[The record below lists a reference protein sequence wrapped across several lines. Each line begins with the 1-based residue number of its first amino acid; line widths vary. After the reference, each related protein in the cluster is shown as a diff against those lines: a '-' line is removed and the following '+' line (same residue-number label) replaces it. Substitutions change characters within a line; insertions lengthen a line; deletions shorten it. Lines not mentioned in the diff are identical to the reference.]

1 VRVGL
6 GLVGG
11 KGRVKA
17 VRCVFKEF
25 GILCMLI
32 MRCFDCLNWVWGSGN
47 LSKLLSEHSIF
58 DVVVG

>member
-1 VRVGL
+1 
-6 GLVGG
+6 VGG

-47 LSKLLSEHSIF
+47 LSKLLTEHSIF